1 MKNLILAS
9 GSPRRKELLAE
20 IVKEFAVIPSSYDE
34 DMTLEKT
41 PEELALHLS
50 EGKAQDVALK
60 YQDAIILSADTF
72 VVVEGEV
79 LGKPMDREDAK
90 KMLRKESGKKQQ
102 VISGVTVLESNTGKK
117 LERLVVSY
125 VYMRELSDE
134 EIAEY
139 VTTHEVLDKSGS
151 YAIQEIGD
159 KFVEKI
165 EGSKTNIMGLPVE
178 EVKEMLQEFGIE
190 TL

>member
-20 IVKEFAVIPSSYDE
+20 IVKEFEVIPSSYDE

-79 LGKPMDREDAK
+79 LGKPTDREDAK

-102 VISGVTVLESNTGKK
+102 VISGVTILESNTGKK

-165 EGSKTNIMGLPVE
+165 EGSFTNIMGLPVE

>member
-1 MKNLILAS
+1 MKQLILGS

-20 IVKEFAVIPSSYDE
+20 IVQDFDVIPSNFEE
-34 DMTLEKT
+34 DMTLPLP
-41 PEELALHLS
+41 PEDLALRLS
-50 EGKAQDVALK
+50 EGKAQDVAK
-60 YQDAIILSADTF
+60 RYTNAIILAVDTF
-72 VVVEGEV
+72 VIVDGEL
-79 LGKPMDREDAK
+79 LGKPKDIEDAK

-102 VISGVTVLESNTGKK
+102 IISGLTVLDTTNGRK
-117 LERLVVSY
+117 LQKVVVSE
-125 VYMRELSDE
+125 VVMRNLLVE

-165 EGSKTNIMGLPVE
+165 EGSFTNIMGLPIE
-178 EVKEMLQEFGIE
+178 EVKEMLKEFGIE
-190 TL
+190 AL